1 MRYASA
7 GGAPPPLDMTFS
19 SSCSTSLCQYSAVT
33 NRGIVTKRPREFN
46 SRIRED
52 VTEDQA
58 VLLVGVGEGIGDAG
72 LGVDDDGSERAL
84 LLHQGEL
91 VGVAAAGLDG
101 ALRDV
106 RRPVRP
112 ARQPLPHSM
121 PGTTTPPKQYEA
133 EKRREDEEPSKEEG
147 LPVNGGVVWGLVGDP
162 DDDPVVF
169 LRINHGSWKLAVD
182 GDDVIG
188 LTQFGNS

>member
-72 LGVDDDGSERAL
+72 LGVDDDGS
-84 LLHQGEL
+84 
-91 VGVAAAGLDG
+91 
-101 ALRDV
+101 
-106 RRPVRP
+106 
-112 ARQPLPHSM
+112 
-121 PGTTTPPKQYEA
+121 
-133 EKRREDEEPSKEEG
+133 
-147 LPVNGGVVWGLVGDP
+147 
-162 DDDPVVF
+162 
-169 LRINHGSWKLAVD
+169 VD
-182 GDDVIG
+182 GG
-188 LTQFGNS
+188 AEP